1 MENVNLTTEVKD
13 NDTALRILVRVIHEM
28 WTERDNMEQQIP
40 VYLSQGNQ
48 TEVDYNRGL
57 IAGLGITLDIITQTV
72 CDD

>member
-1 MENVNLTTEVKD
+1 MENVNLTTEIKD

-40 VYLSQGNQ
+40 VHLSQGNQ
-48 TEVDYNRGL
+48 TELDYCRGVV
-57 IAGLGITLDIITQTV
+57 AGLGIVLDIITQTI